1 MTWGN
6 TCNDRVAT
14 LADDRGIFSQ
24 LTKSFAAPA
33 CRKQAFKDKSLHVS
47 QQKSPNES
55 ILYHNTYKLKSAKFL
70 NSLHTTFTLAKP
82 ILVLKFGTASITT
95 SGGELDEIV
104 IEDIARQVAMI
115 HKDYNLVIVS
125 SGAVAAGKRFLKNYT
140 ATLNEK
146 KAAASIGNPLLLNT
160 YAKYFSAYGIAIA
173 QSLCERHHFSNRDQF
188 LQLKRTY
195 EELWKS
201 NIIPIA
207 NENDVVSNLELKFS
221 DNDELATLIA
231 VGFGASQ
238 VLFSTSVPGVLDSEG
253 KVIPELDTTDKKVL
267 QLANKEKSSSGLGG
281 MTSKLN
287 FARLANQMGIRVVIF
302 GIRSENGIMNA
313 LEGKT
318 GTLCHPQTTNLP
330 ARKKW
335 LASGSLV
342 RGRIQ
347 VDAGASKAL
356 QKRHSLL
363 AVGISNVI
371 SPFENGEIIEIL
383 DEENNVI
390 AVAESK
396 IDSVVL
402 TNGSSL
408 KNLEVAHA
416 DHIVLL

>member
-1 MTWGN
+1 MTYTFEN
-6 TCNDRVAT
+6 
-14 LADDRGIFSQ
+14 F
-24 LTKSFAAPA
+24 LTQNVY
-33 CRKQAFKDKSLHVS
+33 R
-47 QQKSPNES
+47 
-55 ILYHNTYKLKSAKFL
+55 NTYNVKPTNFL

-95 SGGELDEIV
+95 PEGELDEIV
-104 IEDIARQVAMI
+104 IGEIARQVAMI

-125 SGAVAAGKRFLKNYT
+125 SGAVAAGKKFLKNYGG
-140 ATLNEK
+140 TLNEK

-160 YAKYFSAYGIAIA
+160 YSKYFLPHGISIA

-195 EELWKS
+195 EELWDN

-238 VLFSTSVPGVLDSEG
+238 VLFSTSVPGVLDSAG
-253 KVIPELDTTDKKVL
+253 KVIHELDTSDKKVL
-267 QLANKEKSSSGLGG
+267 LLANKEKSASGLGG

-302 GIRSENGIMNA
+302 GIRTDDGILKA
-313 LEGKT
+313 LEGTT
-318 GTLCHPQTTNLP
+318 GTLCQPQKSTLP

-347 VDAGASKAL
+347 IDAGACKAL
-356 QKRHSLL
+356 QNRHSLL
-363 AVGISNVI
+363 AVGIKQVLSG
-371 SPFENGEIIEIL
+371 FENGEIIEIL
-383 DEENNVI
+383 DEDNNVI
-390 AVAESK
+390 AVAKAK
-396 IDSVVL
+396 IDSGIL
-402 TNGSSL
+402 ADDPRA

-416 DHIVLL
+416 DNIVLL